1 MSSDSK
7 NLQSQADKA
16 EAASVSRQNA
26 KALAQKY
33 GIIGVLIILI
43 AIISIL
49 EPKFLSPTNLFNVLT
64 QSSIYGI
71 LALGM
76 TLVITSKGIDLS
88 VGSMLAFSGVV
99 AASLAQTSS
108 ATTLYYPNITD
119 MPVIVPILVALVI
132 GSLLGAINGSLIA
145 YTGIPAFIAT
155 LGMYTIARGAALIYT
170 GGKPVSQFTDSMM
183 AIGGKIGIIPVP
195 VIVYGVMIAITWVL
209 LGYTSF
215 GKNVYAI
222 GGNVKAAEI
231 SGVNVK
237 KNLVLI
243 YGFAG
248 LCAAVAAIVFAG
260 RVGSVHPGAATGYEL
275 TAIAATTIGGTSH
288 YGGIGTI
295 WGAVIGA
302 LVLGVLRNGMTLLGV
317 DAYYQ
322 QIVEGAII
330 IIAVVI
336 DMRKNAKKK

>member
-1 MSSDSK
+1 MTSDSK
-7 NLQSQADKA
+7 DLMEQAGK
-16 EAASVSRQNA
+16 EMASNERKQKI
-26 KALAQKY
+26 KALLQKY
-33 GIIGVLIILI
+33 GIILVLFFLIIG
-43 AIISIL
+43 ISIA
-49 EPKFLSPTNLFNVLT
+49 EPKFLSSTNIFNVLT
-64 QSSIYGI
+64 QSSIFGI
-71 LALGM
+71 MALGM

-88 VGSMLAFSGVV
+88 VGSVLAFSGVV
-99 AASLAQTSS
+99 AASLGQLST
-108 ATTLYYPNITD
+108 ATTLYYPD
-119 MPVIVPILVALVI
+119 LPQFPVLVPILAALAI
-132 GSLLGAINGSLIA
+132 GALLGGINGGLIA

-155 LGMYTIARGAALIYT
+155 LGMMTIARGFALIYT
-170 GGKPVSQFTDSMM
+170 GGKPVSQFSEGMM
-183 AIGGKIGIIPVP
+183 FIGSKIGVVPVP
-195 VIVYGVMIAITWVL
+195 VIVYAIMIAITWVL

-222 GGNVKAAEI
+222 GGNIKAAEI

-243 YGFAG
+243 YGFCG

-302 LVLGVLRNGMTLLGV
+302 LVLGVLRNGLTLLGIH
-317 DAYYQ
+317 AYWQ
-322 QIVEGAII
+322 QIIEGMII
-330 IIAVVI
+330 IVAVII
-336 DMRKNAKKK
+336 DMRKNARKK